1 MTTYIIRRLMQSVI
15 VFFLVTLLV
24 FLGMRMLPG
33 DPIYMIISRAASE
46 TATEMQLDKLRE
58 QYGMDRSMAVQYIDW
73 LGGVFRGDL
82 GVSILNNT
90 NIREEIFRRLP
101 ITLHL
106 GVLALIVSFLFG
118 VPMGIIAAVRRGTWI
133 DTVVTSLA
141 NIGITIPV
149 FWLGYILIYI
159 LALQLH
165 WIPEFFGYTSP
176 FEDFWLHT
184 KKIIMPVFCLAVTT
198 VAGVARQAR
207 SSMLEVMG
215 QDYIRT
221 AWSKGLRERAV
232 IFKHGLKNG
241 MIPVMV
247 FLGLGFSMIIGGQV
261 LIETVFVIPGMGL
274 LAVNAMGNSDYPVI
288 QGVILVIAVIVL
300 LTNLLVDLSYG
311 WLDPRVQYR

>member
-82 GVSILNNT
+82 GVSILTNT
-90 NIREEIFRRLP
+90 NVREEIFRRLP

-207 SSMLEVMG
+207 SSML
-215 QDYIRT
+215 
-221 AWSKGLRERAV
+221 
-232 IFKHGLKNG
+232 
-241 MIPVMV
+241 
-247 FLGLGFSMIIGGQV
+247 
-261 LIETVFVIPGMGL
+261 
-274 LAVNAMGNSDYPVI
+274 
-288 QGVILVIAVIVL
+288 
-300 LTNLLVDLSYG
+300 
-311 WLDPRVQYR
+311 

>member
-1 MTTYIIRRLMQSVI
+1 MQSVI
-15 VFFLVTLLV
+15 VFFLITLLV

-58 QYGMDRSMAVQYIDW
+58 QYGMDRHMAVQYVDW
-73 LGGVFRGDL
+73 LGGVFRGDF
-82 GVSILNNT
+82 GNSILNNWDV
-90 NIREEIFRRLP
+90 REEIFRRLP

-106 GVLALIVSFLFG
+106 GVLSLIISFLFG

-149 FWLGYILIYI
+149 FWLGYILMYAF
-159 LALQLH
+159 ALKLH
-165 WIPEFFGYTSP
+165 WLPVFGYTYPWDNFLES
-176 FEDFWLHT
+176 T
-184 KKIIMPVFCLAVTT
+184 RQIIMPVFCLAVTT

-241 MIPVMV
+241 MIPIMV
-247 FLGLGFSMIIGGQV
+247 FIGLGISLIIGGSV
-261 LIETVFVIPGMGL
+261 LIETVFVIPGIGL

-288 QGVILVIAVIVL
+288 QGVIMVFAVIVL